1 MRRAESNHR
10 IRVVLVGGHESAEGV
25 ELRRIADRIDD
36 AISAGAGRGFHNAV
50 SVALEQGDTVVVV
63 PMTFGRNPTMVADA
77 AKTLKWLKDKHE
89 GRVALTAPFGQPDH
103 LIAWL
108 RRAANGAKAVDAGT
122 ALLIV
127 APPSN
132 PFDEAELHRIAYLV
146 GTNGALGEVGV
157 AIAADEAKVAAS
169 VERLHRLGSSRVAV
183 VPAGFAASVPAAD
196 ADHVGP
202 LMSDAAIIRV
212 VRTRV
217 GDALA
222 SLEAGDDGIDDG
234 LMADHGH
241 GYAHS
246 HAFEE
251 AQGGHAHPHGH
262 SHSHQHT
269 HSHAHTHSH
278 SDEHQHAHSDEH
290 QHSDEHP
297 HSHGH
302 SHHHAE
308 DAAGHSAGLH
318 EHN

>member
-1 MRRAESNHR
+1 MRRVESEPR
-10 IRVVLVGGHESAEGV
+10 IRVVLVGGHESVDGA
-25 ELRRIADRIDD
+25 ELRRIADRIED
-36 AISAGAGRGFHNAV
+36 AIWAGAGRGFHNAV
-50 SVALEQGDTVVVV
+50 SAALEQGDTVVVV

-77 AKTLKWLKDKHE
+77 AKTLKWLKDKHR
-89 GRVALTAPFGQPDH
+89 GRIALAAPFGQPDH

-108 RRAANGAKAVDAGT
+108 RTAANTAKAVDAAA
-122 ALLIV
+122 ALLVV

-157 AIAADEAKVAAS
+157 AIAADEAGVAAS
-169 VERLHRLGSSRVAV
+169 VERLRRLGSSRVAV

-196 ADHVGP
+196 ADQVGP

-222 SLEAGDDGIDDG
+222 ALEAGDDGIDDG

-262 SHSHQHT
+262 GHGHSHTYT
-269 HSHAHTHSH
+269 HSHTHEPEHEHEHSH
-278 SDEHQHAHSDEH
+278 SDEHQH
-290 QHSDEHP
+290 
-297 HSHGH
+297 SHGH
-302 SHHHAE
+302 PHHHAE
-308 DAAGHSAGLH
+308 DAADHSVGHHA
-318 EHN
+318 HN